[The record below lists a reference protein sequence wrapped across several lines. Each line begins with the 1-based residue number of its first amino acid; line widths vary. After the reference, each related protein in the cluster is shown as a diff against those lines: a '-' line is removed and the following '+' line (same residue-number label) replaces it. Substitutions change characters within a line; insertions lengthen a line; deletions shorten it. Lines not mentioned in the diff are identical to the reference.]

1 MCEDA
6 VGHESAALV
15 TALQGR
21 GRWSSSK
28 RAQAQPAAWTGA
40 STRVPRGRWAS
51 GSAAHSMQ
59 NHEGRVPS
67 QLDGLPETC
76 GTEVPQS
83 TESDIPNCEHD
94 PKENNGY
101 RLFAGKQPAL
111 EFGRVQTNK
120 LQAGCDAS
128 AVQFAEELFNV
139 NKAVSVLSHSSK
151 ASISNVVGQTV
162 AVQLTHKLRHDFER
176 LADGNA
182 VYWPHCMGSR
192 YDRSIFDAL
201 YEELSPWK
209 ASPYRRSK
217 HPACIE
223 EERLVQSSMYRRV
236 VASLREC
243 FDMEV
248 GYSIVNLYADGND
261 WTDYHRDA
269 YRADGN
275 RVKSHGEEEDT
286 PLPHNVTVGVSF
298 GEPRELR
305 FRHLQTGM
313 EFSFPQANG
322 DVFAF
327 TEPVNSAF
335 QHCVP
340 QRLPANSVGPR
351 ISVILWGRVSE
362 GSLLKRRTS

>member
-1 MCEDA
+1 MCAA
-6 VGHESAALV
+6 VAGAETAALV
-15 TALQGR
+15 KALQGR
-21 GRWSSSK
+21 SRWSNSK
-28 RAQAQPAAWTGA
+28 GHDAPLVAEPGMPACA
-40 STRVPRGRWAS
+40 PRGRWATRQRHRA
-51 GSAAHSMQ
+51 SAPTELRREEPEGIDRTSTGAVDAQQAEVREDDAH
-59 NHEGRVPS
+59 
-67 QLDGLPETC
+67 
-76 GTEVPQS
+76 
-83 TESDIPNCEHD
+83 
-94 PKENNGY
+94 
-101 RLFAGKQPAL
+101 RLFAGKQPSL
-111 EFGRVQTNK
+111 EFGSLPTNE
-120 LQAGCDAS
+120 LRDGCDAR

-151 ASISNVVGQTV
+151 ASISDIVGQTV
-162 AVQLTHKLRHDFER
+162 TVQLTPKLRYDFER

-182 VYWPHCMGSR
+182 VYWPHCMGTR
-192 YDRSIFDAL
+192 TDRSIFDSL
-201 YEELSPWK
+201 YQELGPWQ

-217 HPACIE
+217 HPACVE
-223 EERLVQSSMYRRV
+223 EQRLVQSQMYRRV

-261 WTDYHRDA
+261 WTDYHRDC

-275 RVKSHGEEEDT
+275 RVKSGSQGEEDG

-298 GEPRELR
+298 GESRELR

-313 EFSFPQANG
+313 EFAFPQANG

-340 QRLPANSVGPR
+340 QCLPANSVGPR

-362 GSLLKRRTS
+362 GGLLKRKSS

>member
-1 MCEDA
+1 
-6 VGHESAALV
+6 
-15 TALQGR
+15 
-21 GRWSSSK
+21 
-28 RAQAQPAAWTGA
+28 
-40 STRVPRGRWAS
+40 
-51 GSAAHSMQ
+51 MQ

-94 PKENNGY
+94 PKVGVEQSSSAVSPRAAQTRNNGANGAVSLDPTTYWKHPFKSLRSMELGVLVTQEENNGY

-275 RVKSHGEEEDT
+275 R
-286 PLPHNVTVGVSF
+286 
-298 GEPRELR
+298 
-305 FRHLQTGM
+305 
-313 EFSFPQANG
+313 
-322 DVFAF
+322 
-327 TEPVNSAF
+327 
-335 QHCVP
+335 
-340 QRLPANSVGPR
+340 
-351 ISVILWGRVSE
+351 
-362 GSLLKRRTS
+362 